1 MVRIALFFA
10 MFGVSQAL
18 ATRKPASLDDLQD
31 IAQLSSQI
39 AKQYLEEAQSRPTVE
54 DALRSQREADAK
66 HLGALHKAWY
76 SELEAGMG
84 QPCVNCGQKPAV
96 ALLATPTATVHLPE
110 PDDSLSREML
120 LTDDALGETL
130 SMLER
135 AQSRAE
141 AMLETM
147 L

>member
-1 MVRIALFFA
+1 MVRIASFFA
-10 MFGVSQAL
+10 MFCVCQGL
-18 ATRKPASLDDLQD
+18 ATRKPASLEDLQD

-39 AKQYLEEAQSRPTVE
+39 AKHYLEEAQSQPTVE

-66 HLGALHKAWY
+66 QLGALHKAWY
-76 SELEAGMG
+76 SELEAGIG
-84 QPCVNCGQKPAV
+84 QPCVNCGQQPAV
-96 ALLATPTATVHLPE
+96 EFLAIPSATVHLPE
-110 PDDSLSREML
+110 PDDSLSREMR

-130 SMLER
+130 SVLER

-141 AMLETM
+141 TMLETQ